1 VGDVGQLQL
10 RAAALTFAALLA
22 AFALLL
28 VMPSVARGADP
39 ASPATPLSVSNF
51 VIIDPTGNL
60 TVHGGPVMLA
70 PGSGQHQFV
79 FDTVGYRFSVINT
92 SKVLIPGQYSTAVDT
107 WLNLLND
114 PACNGGTTVG
124 EAQIDQATYDQT
136 GSVTSA
142 AVQFRFRCS
151 TGTFVYGTIA
161 YQLPRPNP
169 RTGYYLFG
177 PDGGLWGF
185 GNESYLTYLG
195 TPHTQALATDIAG
208 MVATSDGGGY
218 FMAGGDGGVFAYGD
232 AQFHGS
238 MGGTPL
244 NKPVVGIAISPDGG
258 GYWEVA
264 SDGGIFAFGDA
275 RFHGSMGGT
284 PLNKPVVA
292 IAATPDA
299 GGYWEVASDGGIFA
313 FGDAQFHG
321 SMGGT
326 PLNKPVVAIAAT
338 PDGGGYWEVASD
350 GGIFAFGDAQFH
362 GSMGGT
368 PLRAPV
374 GGIASSPTGNG
385 YWEGASDG
393 GVFSFGDAAFPGSG
407 LSVMNSSPPLGIV
420 PG

>member
-1 VGDVGQLQL
+1 MGQLHL
-10 RAAALTFAALLA
+10 RTAAMAFVSLTA
-22 AFALLL
+22 AFAFVLA
-28 VMPSVARGADP
+28 VPSVARGADP
-39 ASPATPLSVSNF
+39 PPLAAPLSVSKF

-60 TVHGGPVMLA
+60 TVHSGPVTLA
-70 PGSGQHQFV
+70 AGSGQHQFV

-92 SKVLIPGQYSTAVDT
+92 SKVLVPGQYSTAVDT
-107 WLNLLND
+107 WLVLVND

-124 EAQIDQATYDQT
+124 EAQIDNATYDQA

-142 AVQFRFRCS
+142 AVQFQFRCF
-151 TGTFVYGTIA
+151 TGTYVYGTIA

-169 RTGYYLFG
+169 RSGVYLFG

-195 TPHTQALATDIAG
+195 TPYTLALETNIAG
-208 MVATSDGGGY
+208 LVATSDGGGY
-218 FMAGGDGGVFAYGD
+218 LMAGQDGGIFAFGD

-244 NKPVVGIAISPDGG
+244 NQPVVGIA
-258 GYWEVA
+258 
-264 SDGGIFAFGDA
+264 
-275 RFHGSMGGT
+275 
-284 PLNKPVVA
+284 
-292 IAATPDA
+292 ATPDG

-326 PLNKPVVAIAAT
+326 PLNQPVVGIAAT

-374 GGIASSPTGNG
+374 VGIASSPTGNG
-385 YWEGASDG
+385 YWEVASDG
-393 GVFSFGDAAFPGSG
+393 GVFSFGDAPFQGSG
-407 LSVMNSSPPLGIV
+407 LSVLSPGLPAGLA